1 MGSCCEKQ
9 NTAASEQKSK
19 CCDSEPNFRADR
31 ASLCLSLMVLSRC
44 RWECDH
50 CAFDCCSI
58 IAHGRR
64 SIARIY
70 HSMVHVVVHIIAWLH
85 HSIEHSIVYSIAR
98 LYHGVVHG
106 VVHSTGLLYHSIS
119 WHRAIPDEK
128 NVA

>member
-1 MGSCCEKQ
+1 MGSCCGKQ
-9 NTAASEQKSK
+9 NIAASEQKSK
-19 CCDSEPNFRADR
+19 CCDSEHNFWADR

-64 SIARIY
+64 SIAR
-70 HSMVHVVVHIIAWLH
+70 
-85 HSIEHSIVYSIAR
+85 

-106 VVHSTGLLYHSIS
+106 VVHSTGWLYHGTVHGLVHSVGLYKMKK
-119 WHRAIPDEK
+119 R
-128 NVA
+128 